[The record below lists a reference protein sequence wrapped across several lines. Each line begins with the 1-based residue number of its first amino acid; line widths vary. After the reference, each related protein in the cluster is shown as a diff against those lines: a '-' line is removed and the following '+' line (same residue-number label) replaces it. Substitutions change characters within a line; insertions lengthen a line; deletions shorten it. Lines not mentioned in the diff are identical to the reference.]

1 MGLYSLVGCG
11 IGGDAESLGTATRR
25 TWRKWVLRMRTGS
38 V

>member
-11 IGGDAESLGTATRR
+11 IGGDAESWGTATRR